1 MADLVLHALCNSSIC
16 DALAAGSAPTVAP
29 SAAAAAAA
37 AARAARDGQRG
48 PMPAQSPEAGSF
60 KQVSSGKERSLGN
73 IDKGGPTTKS

>member
-1 MADLVLHALCNSSIC
+1 MADLVLHALCNNSVN

-48 PMPAQSPEAGSF
+48 TTPAQTLEAGSF
-60 KQVSSGKERSLGN
+60 KQVSSGKERSLGD
-73 IDKGGPTTKS
+73 IEKGGPSAKS